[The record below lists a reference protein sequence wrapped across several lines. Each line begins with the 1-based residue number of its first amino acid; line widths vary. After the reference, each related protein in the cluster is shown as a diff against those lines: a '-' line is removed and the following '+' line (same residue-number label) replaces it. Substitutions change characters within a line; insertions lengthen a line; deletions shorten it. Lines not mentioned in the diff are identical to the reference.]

1 MFIGHYSVALAARAG
16 TDGPRLGTYML
27 AAQWLD
33 LIWPLFLLLGWERV
47 RIDPGNTAFTPLEF
61 VHYPYSHSLL
71 AATGWSALFFLAYLF
86 LRRNLIGALWLGG
99 AVFSHWVLDWITH
112 RPDLPMSPGSPVFLG
127 LGLWNAPAGTVLL
140 EGAMLAAAVFL
151 YLRTYR
157 HKGTP
162 ALLAFWSLVILLVLI
177 YVATM
182 LSPPPPGQAAIVAAG
197 LALWLLVAWGYWI
210 DGHWAKA
217 RSRQPATSPAE

>member
-16 TDGPRLGTYML
+16 AQGPRLGTYIL

-71 AATGWSALFFLAYLF
+71 AATLWSALFFLGYLL

-112 RPDLPMSPGSPVFLG
+112 RADLPLSPGSPVFLG
-127 LGLWNAPAGTVLL
+127 LGLWNVPVGTVLL

-151 YLRTYR
+151 FLRTYR
-157 HKGTP
+157 HEGTR
-162 ALLAFWSLVILLVLI
+162 ALLAFWSLVSLLALI
-177 YVATM
+177 YVANM

-210 DGHWAKA
+210 DRHWAKA
-217 RSRQPATSPAE
+217 RCRQQATSPDE